1 MHCAD
6 MNFHVKADASLY
18 LVLLEGRPS
27 IDDCF
32 IITLPGIRQML
43 EATAATCPLGQL
55 PQN

>member
-18 LVLLEGRPS
+18 LVLLEGGPS